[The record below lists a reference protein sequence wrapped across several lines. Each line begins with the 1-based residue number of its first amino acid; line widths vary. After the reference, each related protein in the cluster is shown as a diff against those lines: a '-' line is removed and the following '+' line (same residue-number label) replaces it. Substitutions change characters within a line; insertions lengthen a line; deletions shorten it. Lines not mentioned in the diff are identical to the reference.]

1 MDTKAA
7 EGTNK
12 DKRSGVAP
20 RILVV
25 EDDMAMKSLVM
36 KAVQTVRPQSEICF
50 ASSLEEAFAKILQF
64 SDISEQQPC
73 EMIIADIFL
82 EGSGTGLD
90 LWRVLR
96 TTYPK
101 IPFLVI
107 SSVNEKDLKSSI
119 EKSAGAAEA
128 GGLLYLKKP
137 FTVSSCAQKIQ
148 SILKR
153 EAIDNNFDDIPNDPA
168 PANAKALMGSD
179 ERQQQMAQLLML
191 KLSADWL
198 SRQEWLDEPY
208 GGQNPAQELLFHTRI
223 SANRLWE
230 DFFVSQ
236 KDHLTLD
243 KAGLREHIQQLSELT
258 PELKEFL
265 NERLSQI
272 ESVFHS
278 H

>member
-1 MDTKAA
+1 MDAK
-7 EGTNK
+7 EK
-12 DKRSGVAP
+12 SKKSDYVS

-25 EDDMAMKSLVM
+25 EDDMAMKSLVT
-36 KAVQTVRPQSEICF
+36 KAVQTVRPQAEVCF

-64 SDISEQQPC
+64 SDISDKQPC
-73 EMIIADIFL
+73 ELIIADIFL

-96 TTYPK
+96 TTYPN
-101 IPFLVI
+101 IPFLAI
-107 SSVNEKDLKSSI
+107 SSVNEKDLQSSI
-119 EKSAGAAEA
+119 EKSAGATEA
-128 GGLLYLKKP
+128 QGLVYLKKP
-137 FTVSSCAQKIQ
+137 FSISSCAQKIQ
-148 SILKR
+148 RILNLEPLENK
-153 EAIDNNFDDIPNDPA
+153 FDDIPNDPQPA
-168 PANAKALMGSD
+168 PQKNLMGSD
-179 ERQQQMAQLLML
+179 ERHQQMAHLLML

-198 SRQEWLDEPY
+198 ARQQWLDEPY

-236 KDHLTLD
+236 KDRLTLD
-243 KAGLREHIQQLSELT
+243 KAGLREHIEQLCELT
-258 PELKEFL
+258 PELKDFL
-265 NERLSQI
+265 NERLNQI